1 MRHHWVRRITGLRAD
16 GVVEDN
22 ELRSTLCDFPQPRK
36 RIVLAIERI
45 ERVEHVDDVVGASDC
60 ARHVEHVANV
70 KAYVGISGSRIFDR
84 LGVAIDSLDAPPS
97 IPEQVVA
104 AAAAPASDIE
114 QPLPGIFRDRAEGAL
129 DRLLLAR
136 MRIVTVAN

>member
-70 KAYVGISGSRIFDR
+70 KAYLGISGSRIFDR
-84 LGVAIDSLDAPPS
+84 LGVAIDSLDAPHP
-97 IPEQVVA
+97 
-104 AAAAPASDIE
+104 
-114 QPLPGIFRDRAEGAL
+114 FRSK
-129 DRLLLAR
+129 
-136 MRIVTVAN
+136 